1 MFLPNEKSHSLI
13 LKKIRKKLFWHP
25 DIYMPPSNMDL
36 GDGGPALIP
45 QKFGGFIGTSWTK
58 AGLPSHCRAMTP
70 APDGAEAGADALCCL

>member
-1 MFLPNEKSHSLI
+1 
-13 LKKIRKKLFWHP
+13 
-25 DIYMPPSNMDL
+25 MPSSSMDL

-45 QKFGGFIGTSWTK
+45 QKFRGFIGTSWTK